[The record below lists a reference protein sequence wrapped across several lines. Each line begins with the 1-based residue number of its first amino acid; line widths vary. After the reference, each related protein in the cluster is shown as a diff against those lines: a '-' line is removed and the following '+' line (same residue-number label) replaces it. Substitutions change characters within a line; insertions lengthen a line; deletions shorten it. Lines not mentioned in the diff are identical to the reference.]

1 MMKHLVL
8 SLLLLCPG
16 TAWAGIKARWE
27 QNKDRY
33 GLRISLAESLTDQ
46 QKKLLY
52 SGFSTFSHLEVRW
65 LDHAVRR
72 SLVFVSEC
80 TIKFDLWEEK
90 FELLHF
96 LESRKENSLKS
107 FQQYIDLC
115 LQADISSQ
123 SNIAHIASQGARLE
137 VRLDI
142 SQVSNEFAQDVRSW
156 LIQQQSGVMRGLFS
170 HMLGDLKLS
179 ESTQMVVIAPPLA
192 PEPEKTKP
200 VVKGASRG

>member
-1 MMKHLVL
+1 MIRRLL
-8 SLLLLCPG
+8 ILLLLICPQVVK
-16 TAWAGIKARWE
+16 AELKARWD
-27 QNKDRY
+27 QKKDKIS
-33 GLRISLAESLTDQ
+33 LRISVAESLTEQ

-65 LDHAVRR
+65 LDSDVRR
-72 SLVFVSEC
+72 SLVFISEC

-96 LESRKENSLKS
+96 LEARKDNSLHS

-142 SQVSNEFAQDVRSW
+142 SQVSNEFANDVRSW

-179 ESTQMVVIAPPLA
+179 ESIQTEIKAPPLA
-192 PEPEKTKP
+192 PSSEK
-200 VVKGASRG
+200 KGGQRG

>member
-1 MMKHLVL
+1 MMRFLVL
-8 SLLLLCPG
+8 ALLFVTG
-16 TAWAGIKARWE
+16 SAWADIKAQWE
-27 QNKDRY
+27 HNKDSKTS
-33 GLRISLAESLTDQ
+33 LRINLTESLTEQ

-65 LDHAVRR
+65 LDNDIRR
-72 SLVFVSEC
+72 TLVFISEC

-96 LESRKENSLKS
+96 LEARKENSLKS
-107 FQQYIDLC
+107 FQQYTDLC

-123 SNIAHIASQGARLE
+123 SNIAQIARLGARLE

-179 ESTQMVVIAPPLA
+179 ESTQTVVLVPPLNNA
-192 PEPEKTKP
+192 EKDKP
-200 VVKGASRG
+200 ILKGAGRG

>member
-1 MMKHLVL
+1 MMKYLV
-8 SLLLLCPG
+8 LLLLLH
-16 TAWAGIKARWE
+16 AGSARAEIKARWE
-27 QNKDRY
+27 QNKERY
-33 GLRISLAESLTDQ
+33 SLRISLADSLTEQ

-65 LDHAVRR
+65 LDNGARR
-72 SLVFVSEC
+72 SLVFISEC

-90 FELLHF
+90 FALLHF
-96 LESRKENSLKS
+96 LEQRKDNSLQS
-107 FQQYIDLC
+107 FEQYIDLC

-123 SNIAHIASQGARLE
+123 SNIAQIASQGARLE

-179 ESTQMVVIAPPLA
+179 ESTQTVVVVSPLA
-192 PEPEKTKP
+192 PDVEKTKP
-200 VVKGASRG
+200 AIKGAGRG

>member
-1 MMKHLVL
+1 MRQFFLMAA
-8 SLLLLCPG
+8 LLFLPG
-16 TAWAGIKARWE
+16 TVRAELKARWE
-27 QNKDRY
+27 QNKDRIS
-33 GLRISLAESLTDQ
+33 LRISVAETLTVQ

-65 LDHAVRR
+65 LDGDIRR
-72 SLVFVSEC
+72 SLMFISEC

-90 FELLHF
+90 FDLLHF
-96 LESRKENSLKS
+96 LDRRKENTLQT
-107 FQQYIDLC
+107 FQQYTDLC

-142 SQVSNEFAQDVRSW
+142 SQVSNEFASDVRSW
-156 LIQQQSGVMRGLFS
+156 LIQQQSGMMRGLFS

-179 ESTQMVVIAPPLA
+179 ESTATEVIAPPL
-192 PEPEKTKP
+192 
-200 VVKGASRG
+200 KGGQP

>member
-1 MMKHLVL
+1 MMRPLVL
-8 SLLLLCPG
+8 ALLLASG
-16 TAWAGIKARWE
+16 TAWAEIKAHWE
-27 QNKDRY
+27 QSKDRPS
-33 GLRISLAESLTDQ
+33 LRIDLVESLSDQ

-65 LDHAVRR
+65 LDGNARR
-72 SLVFVSEC
+72 SLVFISEC

-96 LESRKENSLKS
+96 LERRKENSLKS
-107 FQQYIDLC
+107 FQQYTDLC
-115 LQADISSQ
+115 LQADISNQ
-123 SNIAHIASQGARLE
+123 RNITQMASQGARLE

-179 ESTQMVVIAPPLA
+179 ESTQTVVNAPPLA
-192 PEPEKTKP
+192 SVERDKP
-200 VVKGASRG
+200 VVKGAGRG